1 MNSPISLVAGGTG
14 LVGSHIVKILS
25 KKQGTQ
31 IILVRSFDSDIP
43 ENGKLRIIN
52 FDDLN
57 SGSVQLESSIDH
69 VYLCLGKKLSSY
81 ELGYMQYGSRESF
94 KLIDYQYPLS
104 IAKLG
109 FKNGARSISLV
120 SAVGAH
126 EGSFNYYFHIKGKL
140 ENKIK
145 DIGFENICFAR
156 PGHLLGKRKDFRGFE
171 IPFLEMGLRVTAPFM
186 QGPIKN
192 FRQVEAR
199 KVAESMVSNTRS
211 HKKEVSYLYYADFL
225 KTEVS

>member
-14 LVGSHIVKILS
+14 LVGSHVVKILS

-31 IILVRSFDSDIP
+31 IILARSFDSDIP

-126 EGSFNYYFHIKGKL
+126 EGSFNYYFHIKGKI

-145 DIGFENICFAR
+145 EIGFENICFVR

-171 IPFLEMGLRVTAPFM
+171 IPFLEMGLRVAAPFM

-211 HKKEVSYLYYADFL
+211 HKKEESYLYYADFL

>member
-1 MNSPISLVAGGTG
+1 
-14 LVGSHIVKILS
+14 
-25 KKQGTQ
+25 
-31 IILVRSFDSDIP
+31 
-43 ENGKLRIIN
+43 
-52 FDDLN
+52 
-57 SGSVQLESSIDH
+57 
-69 VYLCLGKKLSSY
+69 
-81 ELGYMQYGSRESF
+81 MQHGSRESF

-104 IAKLG
+104 IAKLAY
-109 FKNGARSISLV
+109 KSGARSISLV

-145 DIGFENICFAR
+145 KIGFENICFAR

-171 IPFLEMGLRVTAPFM
+171 IPFLEMGLRVAAPFM

-211 HKKEVSYLYYADFL
+211 HKKEESYLLREKGFKICL
-225 KTEVS
+225 VSPELQGFKPEVEIEKLQNYIKNNDIYFDTVCTKYPLLWESFEIKE

>member
-14 LVGSHIVKILS
+14 LVGSHVVKILS

-31 IILVRSFDSDIP
+31 IILARSFDSDIP

-145 DIGFENICFAR
+145 EIGFENICFVR

-171 IPFLEMGLRVTAPFM
+171 IPFLEAGLKVAAPFM

-211 HKKEVSYLYYADFL
+211 HKKEESYLYYADFL